1 MQSTAAQVRS
11 AVCNRDCFNC
21 PFDDCVVDD
30 YTYDEVVEARERD
43 KEYALTEMDNSTREK
58 VKKNTEYLREYY
70 QKNKDKKSEYN
81 RWYREEHKDEMREY
95 YCKYRQEHKEAIQ
108 AYQREYQRKYR
119 QEHKEELNAYQR
131 EYRRRRKEAL
141 ESETKEGVRR

>member
-43 KEYALTEMDNSTREK
+43 KEYALAEMDNSTRYK
-58 VKKNTEYLREYY
+58 VKKNTKYLREYY

-81 RWYREEHKDEMREY
+81 RWYREEHKDEMLIQFVSMEYKDKDIEEQYRDYKREII
-95 YCKYRQEHKEAIQ
+95 KNPPMLEHRAEKV
-108 AYQREYQRKYR
+108 K
-119 QEHKEELNAYQR
+119 
-131 EYRRRRKEAL
+131 
-141 ESETKEGVRR
+141 V